1 MRGHSFLELFAL
13 LASKSL
19 LLKKLG
25 NKLAPYMLP
34 DEIET
39 KVCNARFL
47 FRPKE
52 DGLWYLNYSHAEPG
66 MAKVLS
72 ENLKGGDTFIDVGA
86 YIGYYSILA
95 RIIVG
100 ESGKV
105 VSFEPNPESYEIL
118 RRNIEL
124 NRYANVV
131 AENVAL
137 SDEEGTLKLF
147 IGRATKDSS
156 SLFLAE
162 EVDEERYVT
171 VKVTTLD
178 NYCQSHGIAPNFVKI
193 DAEGAEYKILKGFEK
208 TINAYHPK
216 LVIEIHPKHLE
227 RQGVSLCTLFEFLK
241 SKGYEVLL
249 VREEGI
255 ELIPEEKLVSLCKLG
270 RKNKYGTMINQVVFC
285 RPSVKS

>member
-1 MRGHSFLELFAL
+1 MRRSHLLLSLVM
-13 LASKSL
+13 LASKSS
-19 LLKKLG
+19 LLKRLG
-25 NKLAPYMLP
+25 NKLVPYVLP
-34 DEIET
+34 REVEIE
-39 KVCNARFL
+39 VCNARFL

-66 MAKVLS
+66 VAKVLS
-72 ENLKGGDTFIDVGA
+72 ENLKRGDTFIDVGA
-86 YIGYYSILA
+86 YIGYYSVLA
-95 RIIVG
+95 RTIVG

-147 IGRATKDSS
+147 IGRAKDSS

-162 EVDEERYVT
+162 GVDEKRYIT
-171 VKVTTLD
+171 VRVTTLD

-216 LVIEIHPKHLE
+216 LLIEVHPRHLE
-227 RQGVSLCTLFEFLK
+227 RQGFPFAPFL
-241 SKGYEVLL
+241 S
-249 VREEGI
+249 
-255 ELIPEEKLVSLCKLG
+255 S
-270 RKNKYGTMINQVVFC
+270 
-285 RPSVKS
+285 